1 MISSDKIG
9 SRLRG
14 CFDNNDDDA
23 FHLFDIEGY
32 FADSSYVTSE
42 RAKGLTK

>member
-14 CFDNNDDDA
+14 CFDNNDDA
-23 FHLFDIEGY
+23 FNRFDIEGY

-42 RAKGLTK
+42 IAKG